1 MILNPPYMKLK
12 MNENFKVGMI
22 SLGCPKNQVDGE
34 IMLEKL
40 SSSDFTVVQTIEDA
54 DVMIIN
60 TCGFIEDAKKEA
72 IENILEVA
80 EYKKA
85 GLVSAI
91 VVTGCLAERYQ
102 EEIIK
107 EIPEVDAVIGIGA
120 NCDIVKTCQ
129 KALLGIKTEI
139 FPDKCYLPLDDKRM
153 LSTPPHWAYLKLSDG
168 CDNKCSY
175 CAIPLIRGKYRER
188 TMQSI
193 IDEANLLA
201 ESGIKELILVAQ
213 DTTKYGLER
222 YGKYKLAELLK
233 EICKI
238 EKIQWVRLFYC
249 YPDRVTDELID
260 VIASEEKVCSYIDIP
275 LQHCNNRI
283 LKSMNR
289 NGSYE
294 FLKELLQKMKN
305 RIPDLSLRTTF
316 MVGFPGETEEDFEEL
331 CNFVKDIKFD
341 KMGCFAYS
349 PEEDTPAYSFENQI
363 DDDVK
368 NRRAEVL
375 MDIQY
380 SITEN
385 ANKSRIGNVYKVI
398 IDEKNDGKYIGRSY
412 LDSPEIDSGIFFT
425 SDDDLNIG
433 DFVQVKIT
441 DFDGYDLIGESV

>member
-1 MILNPPYMKLK
+1 MSDI
-12 MNENFKVGMI
+12 FKVGMI

-40 SSSDFTVVQTIEDA
+40 KKNNFTVVQSIEEA

-60 TCGFIEDAKKEA
+60 TCGFIADAKAEA
-72 IENILEVA
+72 IENILEIA

-85 GLVSAI
+85 GLISAI

-102 EEIIK
+102 HEIIK

-120 NCDIVKTCQ
+120 NADIVKTCQ
-129 KALLGIKTEI
+129 KALLGIKTEQ
-139 FPDKCYLPLDDKRM
+139 FPDKCYLPLNDARV
-153 LSTPPHWAYLKLSDG
+153 LSTPSHWAYLKLSDG

-188 TMQSI
+188 TMESI
-193 IDEANLLA
+193 VAEAVMLA
-201 ESGIKELILVAQ
+201 DKGVKELILVAQ
-213 DTTKYGLER
+213 DTTKYGMELYKE
-222 YGKYKLAELLK
+222 YKLPELLK
-233 EICKI
+233 QLCKI
-238 EKIQWVRLFYC
+238 EKIEWIRLFYC

-260 VIASEEKVCSYIDIP
+260 VIAKEEKICSYIDIP
-275 LQHCNNRI
+275 LQHCNEKM

-289 NGSYE
+289 NGSYDS
-294 FLKELLQKMKN
+294 LKNLLIDMKQ
-305 RIPDLSLRTTF
+305 RISGLSLRTTF
-316 MVGFPGETEEDFEEL
+316 MVGFPNESEEDFEEL

-349 PEEDTPAYSFENQI
+349 PEEDTPACTFDNQI
-363 DDDVK
+363 DEDIK
-368 NRRAEVL
+368 ARRAEVL

-380 SITEN
+380 SITEQ
-385 ANKSRIGNVYKVI
+385 ANRSRVGNIYKVI
-398 IDEKNDGKYIGRSY
+398 VDEKNGNKYIGRSY

-425 SDDDLNIG
+425 SDKDFNEG

-441 DFDGYDLIGESV
+441 DFDGYDLIGVSV

>member
-1 MILNPPYMKLK
+1 MKLK
-12 MNENFKVGMI
+12 MNSSFKVGMI
-22 SLGCPKNQVDGE
+22 SLGCPKNQVDAE

-40 SSSDFTVVQTIEDA
+40 SNNNFTVVQSIEDA
-54 DVMIIN
+54 DVVIIN
-60 TCGFIEDAKKEA
+60 TCGFIEDAKAEA

-85 GLVSAI
+85 GLISAI
-91 VVTGCLAERYQ
+91 AVTGCLAERYQ
-102 EEIIK
+102 AEIIK

-120 NCDIVKTCQ
+120 NTDIVKVCQ
-129 KALLGIKTEI
+129 KALLGIKTENY
-139 FPDKCYLPLDDKRM
+139 PNKCYLPLDDKRM
-153 LSTPPHWAYLKLSDG
+153 LSTPSHWAYLKLSDG

-188 TMQSI
+188 TMESI
-193 IDEANLLA
+193 LA
-201 ESGIKELILVAQ
+201 EATSLAENGVKELILVAQ

-222 YGKYKLAELLK
+222 YGEYKLAELLK
-233 EICKI
+233 ELCKI
-238 EKIQWVRLFYC
+238 EKIQWIRLFYC
-249 YPDRVTDELID
+249 YPDRVTDALID
-260 VIASEEKVCSYIDIP
+260 VITNEEKVCSYIDIP
-275 LQHCNNRI
+275 LQHCSEKI

-289 NGSYE
+289 NGSYNS
-294 FLKELLQKMKN
+294 LKELLLKMKK

-316 MVGFPGETEEDFEEL
+316 MVGFPGETEENFEEL
-331 CNFVKDIKFD
+331 CNFVKDVKFD
-341 KMGCFAYS
+341 KMGCFAFS

-368 NRRAEVL
+368 KRRAEVL

-380 SITEN
+380 TITEN
-385 ANKSRIGNVYKVI
+385 VNKSRIGSVYKVI
-398 IDEKNDGKYIGRSY
+398 IDEKNNDKYIGRSY

-425 SDDDLNIG
+425 SDKDLNVG